1 MDAEK
6 SKRYSREALA
16 AEGYVLMSQA
26 SMEEG
31 RPPATLEVGSASKRA
46 ARNEQVDLAAQGYI
60 TMHSTASC
68 SSGELGT
75 GHRGKGR
82 SKSSW
87 LLSDNAKPEPHHS
100 SLPRHGY
107 SVSSSSACL
116 QRKMVEMRA
125 QTDSLEVHSN
135 QFASIGRMSYH
146 CDQMRD
152 RTASQ
157 ASSSHYEVM
166 SGENNF
172 PASFDGG
179 YERIRSRCATG
190 SDPIYWYASLDQLLP
205 NSRSR
210 QPTADS
216 EYVAMRP
223 QATVPD
229 CQPSVDTQRLCERT
243 PGSPNRKSDSSSHYY
258 NFKATQ

>member
-1 MDAEK
+1 MSAEK
-6 SKRYSREALA
+6 SKRYSREALV
-16 AEGYVLMSQA
+16 AEGYVQMSQA

-31 RPPATLEVGSASKRA
+31 RPPATLEVGSTSKRA
-46 ARNEQVDLAAQGYI
+46 ARNEQVDLASQGYI

-68 SSGELGT
+68 SSGQPGT
-75 GHRGKGR
+75 GYRVKGR

-100 SLPRHGY
+100 SLPRHGH

-116 QRKMVEMRA
+116 QRKVVEMRA
-125 QTDSLEVHSN
+125 QSDSPEVHAN

-146 CDQMRD
+146 YDQLRD

-157 ASSSHYEVM
+157 ASSCHYEVM
-166 SGENNF
+166 NGESNF

-179 YERIRSRCATG
+179 YERVRSRCTTG
-190 SDPIYWYASLDQLLP
+190 SDAIYWYASLDQF
-205 NSRSR
+205 R

-216 EYVAMRP
+216 EYIAMRP

-229 CQPSVDTQRLCERT
+229 SQPSIDTQRLHEST
-243 PGSPNRKSDSSSHYY
+243 PGFPNRKSDSDSHYY
-258 NFKATQ
+258 NFKATL

>member
-166 SGENNF
+166 SGKNNF
-172 PASFDGG
+172 PASFDG

-210 QPTADS
+210 QPADS